1 MDTQALLD
9 MLTGLVIVLISA
21 IIKVLWDAVK
31 TLQKDM
37 TRLEVALP
45 TLYVPKQ
52 EFRDEMREIKK
63 MLERIA
69 ERLDDKADRTPK

>member
-1 MDTQALLD
+1 MEVQALID
-9 MLTGLVIVLISA
+9 MLIGVVIMLIAS

-37 TRLEVALP
+37 TKLEVALP

-52 EFRDEMREIKK
+52 EFREEIRELKSLLQQINAKLDE
-63 MLERIA
+63 
-69 ERLDDKADRTPK
+69 KADKK